1 MLAALTTKKSDTEE
15 YTNSYGLVTG
25 AYQYNGENYTD
36 WGNTSVPFFDMK
48 CTESG
53 EFTFNYVYKTSN
65 NGNDTIFSIGK
76 TNVGMLTDNGTAKD
90 REIISGNNYYVT
102 DILRY
107 LLGVDENSDE
117 VIKVLEIEPCQD
129 FLYSDT
135 NNQTTVDRIMEL
147 ARALHIRSY
156 TRTDGTVAAYNGIA
170 DKKIEFKCMTSLQFN
185 GMNEDLIS
193 EYDIIYIGDRSGMM
207 NSRIVN
213 GDSENKLADLNGTI
227 RYSSVYK
234 DSSLSNRFVTYN
246 DRKLDGYAYLAFGD
260 LIKTEQALLGYL
272 PSDYE
277 KVDATNKGYAL
288 YLSLI
293 HI

>member
-1 MLAALTTKKSDTEE
+1 
-15 YTNSYGLVTG
+15 
-25 AYQYNGENYTD
+25 
-36 WGNTSVPFFDMK
+36 
-48 CTESG
+48 
-53 EFTFNYVYKTSN
+53 
-65 NGNDTIFSIGK
+65 
-76 TNVGMLTDNGTAKD
+76 
-90 REIISGNNYYVT
+90 
-102 DILRY
+102 
-107 LLGVDENSDE
+107 
-117 VIKVLEIEPCQD
+117 
-129 FLYSDT
+129 
-135 NNQTTVDRIMEL
+135 MEL

-207 NSRIVN
+207 NSRIAN

-234 DSSLSNRFVTYN
+234 DSALSNRFVTYN
-246 DRKLDGYAYLAFGD
+246 DRKLDGYVYLAFGD

-288 YLSLI
+288 YSEPKTTGLKEGSRVLLILTLRVSGHLLYII
-293 HI
+293 HIRHQEIKLYIQLRN